1 MPCLAKTGVLSTCL
15 VNPTKDR
22 LLAAAAALFAERGF
36 HRTTVREIAA
46 RAGVNVAAGN
56 YHYGSKKALYLEVLR
71 AQFAEIRALLRA
83 RGASRPA
90 SELARLS
97 RAQLAA
103 LLRARVNV
111 MLDLLLGPPPGVH
124 GTLMQREM
132 CDPSEALPVIV
143 EEFIAPMLGEMREIA
158 AHMEPR
164 LDAESVERCV
174 FSIIGQALFYRFTLP
189 ALRLLDGL
197 PARSRGITR
206 DLADHITE
214 FSLGGMERR
223 ARRRHAS

>member
-1 MPCLAKTGVLSTCL
+1 MSG
-15 VNPTKDR
+15 TKDR
-22 LLAAAAALFAERGF
+22 ILAAAGAVFAERGF
-36 HRTTVREIAA
+36 QRTTVREIAA

-71 AQFAEIRALLRA
+71 AQFAEIRALLRE
-83 RGASRPA
+83 RGASRPPG
-90 SELARLS
+90 EIGRLS
-97 RAQLAA
+97 RAQLVS

-158 AHMEPR
+158 ARVEPR

-189 ALRLLDGL
+189 ALRMLDGL
-197 PARSRGITR
+197 PTRSRAVTR
-206 DLADHITE
+206 ELADHITE
-214 FSLGGMERR
+214 FSLAGMERIAARR
-223 ARRRHAS
+223 ARGRQGG